1 MTNSNSTY
9 ERITR
14 GDATMLYA
22 TAHGSY
28 AVRLHLRLDR
38 TIDENALRSSVDKTA
53 ERYPYLCVSLKKNE
67 KEFYYVEN
75 KLPIAIGHTASPL
88 KLGTDEANGHVW
100 SISYEEDRL
109 FLDFY
114 HGKTDGTGAYQLLT
128 TLLYYYFTE
137 QGYSLNPTGI
147 KTLDTAIDV
156 SEINDPLERLPLVDL
171 SKIEFPAPV
180 TALNLMK
187 ESDLERS
194 SGKGMIYRLLIPEE
208 SFLPFTKENDAS
220 PGIMVSVLMAR
231 AIERLHPDHDAPIVS
246 NYIVNARPMLGAEDT
261 LHNCTGRVVL
271 NYDEKVRKMS
281 LERQCT
287 IYRGKTILQSDEET
301 VRGMMTV
308 AATMSQTI
316 LDLPDLQTK
325 MSFARQSMESTYD
338 AATYMVSYV
347 GRWKHPEIGEH
358 IREFWTETPVGTFPL
373 IEMAAVN
380 GNICVSILQ
389 PFEED
394 LYFKELKD
402 ELESNGI
409 EYTDCGHAFVSVADI
424 DMENR

>member
-1 MTNSNSTY
+1 
-9 ERITR
+9 
-14 GDATMLYA
+14 
-22 TAHGSY
+22 
-28 AVRLHLRLDR
+28 
-38 TIDENALRSSVDKTA
+38 
-53 ERYPYLCVSLKKNE
+53 
-67 KEFYYVEN
+67 
-75 KLPIAIGHTASPL
+75 
-88 KLGTDEANGHVW
+88 
-100 SISYEEDRL
+100 
-109 FLDFY
+109 
-114 HGKTDGTGAYQLLT
+114 
-128 TLLYYYFTE
+128 
-137 QGYSLNPTGI
+137 
-147 KTLDTAIDV
+147 
-156 SEINDPLERLPLVDL
+156 
-171 SKIEFPAPV
+171 
-180 TALNLMK
+180 
-187 ESDLERS
+187 
-194 SGKGMIYRLLIPEE
+194 MIYRLIIPEA

-271 NYDEKVRKMS
+271 NYEEKVRKMS